1 MAAAPNYDEM
11 AEDEPAE
18 DTEDVEASA
27 DPADDDEFMMAA
39 EEAGFTGDKA
49 KALWR
54 AIARCS
60 ELAGG
65 ALPPLDEEADLE
77 DL

>member
-1 MAAAPNYDEM
+1 MAAPDYDVM
-11 AEDEPAE
+11 AEADPEAE
-18 DTEDVEASA
+18 ETEETEAA

-60 ELAGG
+60 ELSGG
-65 ALPPLDEEADLE
+65 MAMPLEEAEEPLV
-77 DL
+77 